1 MKKIL
6 SCLLVAVVLI
16 VGAKYF
22 YDSKISVNNG
32 ILYENKDIG
41 VGFLIPEGYKE
52 NPYDIKENFNNTGT
66 VIDFLVPES
75 KSVVFSLYNMDKSYW
90 ENEVKENFSMP
101 YSEIYSDENKIL
113 LYINPTDVQYD
124 LNNTEQYEKYM
135 ELFELKEKVLEG
147 MYFIK

>member
-22 YDSKISVNNG
+22 YDSKISSNNG
-32 ILYENKDIG
+32 ILYENKDMG

-66 VIDFLVPES
+66 VVDFLVPES

-90 ENEVKENFSMP
+90 ENEVRENFSMP

-113 LYINPTDVQYD
+113 LCINPTDVQYD
-124 LNNTEQYEKYM
+124 SDNMEKYM
-135 ELFELKEKVLEG
+135 QLFELKDKVLEG

>member
-22 YDSKISVNNG
+22 YDSKISANNG

-66 VIDFLVPES
+66 VVDFLVP
-75 KSVVFSLYNMDKSYW
+75 
-90 ENEVKENFSMP
+90 
-101 YSEIYSDENKIL
+101 
-113 LYINPTDVQYD
+113 
-124 LNNTEQYEKYM
+124 
-135 ELFELKEKVLEG
+135 
-147 MYFIK
+147 